1 MKLINLLKEIKITQ
15 KHPGTLSPQ
24 DIEDINL
31 IFGDSY
37 GSGHSGFDL
46 YDPIS
51 EQRNQLDYGTII
63 AGNFEPDEDLED
75 YPEYQA
81 FLRLVS
87 KPPKAYVSPDIW
99 GLGESPGAPLNAFYL
114 RLEVRNVP
122 SRIDPKH
129 NVPGVDLSSPYSS
142 TGTNQVYVGWFDIK
156 GNYYPNTKY
165 FDEEGNPIE

>member
-1 MKLINLLKEIKITQ
+1 MI
-15 KHPGTLSPQ
+15 
-24 DIEDINL
+24 
-31 IFGDSY
+31 Y
-37 GSGHSGFDL
+37 
-46 YDPIS
+46 
-51 EQRNQLDYGTII
+51 QLDYGTII

-99 GLGESPGAPLNAFYL
+99 EMGESPGAPLNAFYL
-114 RLEVRNVP
+114 RLEVR
-122 SRIDPKH
+122 IDPEH
-129 NVPGVDLSSPYSS
+129 NVPEIDLSSPYTS
-142 TGTNQVYVGWFDIK
+142 TDGVYVGWFDIK